1 MVIELPKNHVWCGA
15 GDGPLIVNMPTEE
28 VFTTPLRTGVNGTI
42 YSARPL
48 VYGGSLIENFS
59 FRLEDGKI
67 VEINAEK
74 GKEILENMVATD
86 DNSCYLGEVAL
97 VDYDSPIS
105 NMNVVFYE
113 TLYDENA
120 SCHLAI
126 GDGFPKC
133 YENGENMSREELL
146 EKGVNHS
153 NVHTDFMVGTSDL
166 TIVGTTWD
174 GEEYTVFENGNFVL
188 KES

>member
-1 MVIELPKNHVWCGA
+1 MDKGEKKLICCLLIGIIIGSSILIFKINSEPK
-15 GDGPLIVNMPTEE
+15 
-28 VFTTPLRTGVNGTI
+28 
-42 YSARPL
+42 
-48 VYGGSLIENFS
+48 
-59 FRLEDGKI
+59 
-67 VEINAEK
+67 
-74 GKEILENMVATD
+74 
-86 DNSCYLGEVAL
+86 
-97 VDYDSPIS
+97 YD
-105 NMNVVFYE
+105 E

-126 GDGFPKC
+126 GDGFSKC

>member
-1 MVIELPKNHVWCGA
+1 
-15 GDGPLIVNMPTEE
+15 
-28 VFTTPLRTGVNGTI
+28 
-42 YSARPL
+42 
-48 VYGGSLIENFS
+48 
-59 FRLEDGKI
+59 
-67 VEINAEK
+67 
-74 GKEILENMVATD
+74 MVATD

-126 GDGFPKC
+126 GDGFSKC
-133 YENGENMSREELL
+133 YENGENMSREKKKK
-146 EKGVNHS
+146 KGVNHS
-153 NVHTDFMVGTSDL
+153 NVHTDSMVGTSDL